1 MCDSPMPYR
10 CQVRVTGRGPP
21 ISTSRRA
28 RRGIT
33 SSVNIFSISRG
44 TPGRKN
50 ASAVPSGTT
59 NPGAIPAV
67 LGSAFVPFGM
77 RT

>member
-1 MCDSPMPYR
+1 M
-10 CQVRVTGRGPP
+10 RVTGRGPP
-21 ISTSRRA
+21 VSASRRA
-28 RRGIT
+28 SRGIT

-50 ASAVPSGTT
+50 ASAVPRRTT

-67 LGSAFVPFGM
+67 FGSALAPFGM